1 MLCHFLK
8 LSPRPLF
15 LSWSV
20 LLLGTLSTMES
31 SLKDIGSFD
40 LDQLIKPANAIR
52 HAVDNCKSDKVP
64 LCFASITIRSSI
76 STVAGA
82 FLQTGLASILC
93 SPCNVGMTTLG
104 RTILPLSGPRPR
116 HYKPP
121 QLLTW
126 SITYELKVQ

>member
-1 MLCHFLK
+1 
-8 LSPRPLF
+8 
-15 LSWSV
+15 
-20 LLLGTLSTMES
+20 MES
-31 SLKDIGSFD
+31 FLKDIGSFD
-40 LDQLIKPANAIR
+40 LDQLIKPANVIR

-64 LCFASITIRSSI
+64 LCFASITIHSSI

-93 SPCNVGMTTLG
+93 SPCNVGVG

-126 SITYELKVQ
+126 ILQYELKVQ